1 MSSNAARAR
10 TVTWLWPIM
19 LLLGLLVAPLAW
31 MVLALMT
38 GRQVGWMAVVT
49 ALELVFMLR
58 MGTLGPGRLRIALV
72 VLGTLLVTAVANW
85 TIASAWMGGSIGLDL
100 WDATLRMGPHLA
112 WTLIALAN
120 GAVAVA
126 GAGRGRGRL
135 AGALSTP
142 VATSAGDMQVDPR
155 HGWMVVPAAGR

>member
-38 GRQVGWMAVVT
+38 GRQVGWMAVLT

-72 VLGTLLVTAVANW
+72 VLGTLLVAAVANW
-85 TIASAWMGGSIGLDL
+85 AIASAWMGGSIGLDL

-112 WTLIALAN
+112 WTLITLAN
-120 GAVAVA
+120 GAMEWLWLALGVAV
-126 GAGRGRGRL
+126 GAWL
-135 AGALSTP
+135 A
-142 VATSAGDMQVDPR
+142 R
-155 HGWMVVPAAGR
+155 